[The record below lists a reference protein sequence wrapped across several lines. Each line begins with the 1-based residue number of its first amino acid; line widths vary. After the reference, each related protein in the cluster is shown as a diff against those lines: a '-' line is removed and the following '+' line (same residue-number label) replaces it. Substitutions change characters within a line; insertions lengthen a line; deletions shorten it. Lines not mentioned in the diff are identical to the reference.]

1 MGFVNS
7 NQVFIGEQIASRDEA
22 LRFLAKQAV
31 ELGFAEDEKKV
42 YDAFLIRESAG
53 PTGLQW
59 GFAIPHAK
67 ADVITKAGVVV
78 LKLAS
83 AVKWETFDGTD
94 VDICVALYV
103 PGGEAATTHM
113 RLLSQSA
120 VMLMDEPFRAFLRE
134 SADPEAIAT
143 EINKRLEA

>member
-22 LRFLAKQAV
+22 LQFLAKQAAA
-31 ELGFAEDEKKV
+31 LGYAESEQEV
-42 YDAFLIRESAG
+42 YDAFQARENEG

-67 ADVITKAGVVV
+67 ADVITKPGVMV
-78 LKLAS
+78 LKMAS
-83 AVKWETFDGTD
+83 AVDWPTFDGTN
-94 VDICVALYV
+94 VDICLALLV

-113 RLLSQSA
+113 KLLSKSA
-120 VMLMDEPFRAFLRE
+120 VMLMDEPFRAFLRD
-134 SADPEAIAT
+134 SNDPEAIAA
-143 EINKRLEA
+143 EINTRLEA